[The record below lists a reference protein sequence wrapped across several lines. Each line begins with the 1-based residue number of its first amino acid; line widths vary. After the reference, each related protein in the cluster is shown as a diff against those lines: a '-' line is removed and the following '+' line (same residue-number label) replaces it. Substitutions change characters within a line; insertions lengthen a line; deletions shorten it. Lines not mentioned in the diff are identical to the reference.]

1 MNLEVCSSC
10 RQVRDTPVKLSNHE
24 KECEF
29 YSLYIKGSGIGF
41 MCEFCDSFH
50 ENIWDIITHLKNNHT
65 LKIKFIQKAIN
76 YVEIRKR
83 KMEEYEE
90 PDKKK
95 AKVCKN
101 LQLEFACRKL
111 FD

>member
-10 RQVRDTPVKLSNHE
+10 RQVRDTPVKLSIHE

-29 YSLYIKGSGIGF
+29 YNLYIKGSGTGF

-50 ENIWDIITHLKNNHT
+50 EDIWDIITHLKNNHA
-65 LKIKFIQKAIN
+65 LKINFIVKAVDVVN
-76 YVEIRKR
+76 SRKR
-83 KMEEYEE
+83 KIEEYEE
-90 PDKKK
+90 PEKKK

-101 LQLEFACRKL
+101 LQLAFACRKL